1 MARACARGRASSRR
15 ARRAARAP
23 GPRGDRRLPRRDRA
37 PGARLVRAAALRAA
51 RRAHRHGH
59 DPRARRRGV
68 PRVRDDPR
76 GPAALLAPAEGAGAL
91 RMKIIQ
97 RSYRENDRRALQD
110 AGIHPLLAKIYAARS
125 IRSAA
130 ELAYSA
136 ARLLPP
142 TLLKG
147 MAQSATLLA
156 DAIQAGQRL
165 LIIADYDADGATAC
179 AVGMRALRQFGANV
193 DYLVPDRFKLGY
205 GLSPELVDLAAERKP
220 DLLITVDNGI
230 ASVEGVARA
239 RALGIATL
247 ITDHHLPGDSLPAA
261 ACIVNPNQPGCSF
274 PSKALAGVGVMFYV
288 MVALRAELRKRGAL
302 KSEVNLGALTDLVAL
317 GTIADVVPLD
327 VNNRNLVAQGLK
339 RIRAGRA
346 QPGITALLR
355 AAGRNAAEASSF
367 DLGFVAGPRLNA
379 AGRLADMSLGIECLI
394 TDDEARAANCAR
406 ELDRL
411 NGERRK
417 IEGGMLEQAL
427 EKLKTLEPEAQST
440 FFAPDWHEGVVGIL
454 ASRLKDRLHKPVI
467 CFARAADGRNLKGS
481 GRSVPGL
488 HLRDCLDLVAKR
500 DPGLILRFGGH
511 AQAAGLTIAESE
523 YPRFGVAFER
533 ALDEALPA
541 SARTRTVET
550 DGSLERS
557 YYTLEVAR
565 MLEDGIWGQAFPQPL
580 FCDTFV
586 VESQRVVGE
595 RHLKLVVSK
604 DGRRFEAMRF
614 GALDAL
620 PSPLR
625 AAYRLA
631 VNEFNGLKSIQLNVE
646 HVES

>member
-1 MARACARGRASSRR
+1 
-15 ARRAARAP
+15 
-23 GPRGDRRLPRRDRA
+23 
-37 PGARLVRAAALRAA
+37 
-51 RRAHRHGH
+51 
-59 DPRARRRGV
+59 
-68 PRVRDDPR
+68 
-76 GPAALLAPAEGAGAL
+76 
-91 RMKIIQ
+91 MKIIERPFQ
-97 RSYRENDRRALQD
+97 DSHRQALVA

-125 IRSAA
+125 IRSAT
-130 ELAYSA
+130 ELAYTPA
-136 ARLLPP
+136 GLLPP
-142 TLLKG
+142 AQLKG
-147 MAQSATLLA
+147 IAEAATLLA
-156 DAIQAGQRL
+156 DAIQAGKRL

-179 AVGMRALRQFGANV
+179 SIGMRALRQFGATV

-239 RALGIATL
+239 KALGIGTV
-247 ITDHHLPGDSLPAA
+247 ITDHHLPGAELPQAD
-261 ACIVNPNQPGCSF
+261 CIVNPNQRGCEF
-274 PSKALAGVGVMFYV
+274 PSKALAGCGVMFYV

-302 KSEVNLGALTDLVAL
+302 KAEVNLGALTDLVAL

-327 VNNRNLVAQGLK
+327 ANNRNLVSQGLK
-339 RIRAGRA
+339 RIRSGRA

-355 AAGRNAAEASSF
+355 AAGRNVAETSSF

-394 TDDEARAANCAR
+394 TDDEARAANGAR

-411 NGERRK
+411 NAERRK
-417 IEGGMLEQAL
+417 IEGYMLETAL
-427 EKLKTLEPEAQST
+427 EKLKKLDAQEQST
-440 FFAPDWHEGVVGIL
+440 FFATDWHEGVVGIL
-454 ASRLKDRLHKPVI
+454 ASRLKDRLGKPVI
-467 CFARAADGRNLKGS
+467 CFARAADGRSLKGS

-500 DPGLILRFGGH
+500 NPGLIVRFGGH
-511 AQAAGLTIAESE
+511 AQAAGLTIAEVD
-523 YPRFGVAFER
+523 YPRFAASFDTTLE
-533 ALDEALPA
+533 ETLPA

-550 DGSLERS
+550 DGSLGEA

-565 MLEDGIWGQAFPQPL
+565 LIDDGIWGQAFPQPL

-595 RHLKLVVSK
+595 RHLKLMVSK
-604 DGRRFEAMRF
+604 GGRRIEAMRF
-614 GALDAL
+614 GSLDPV
-620 PSPLR
+620 PSSMR

>member
-1 MARACARGRASSRR
+1 
-15 ARRAARAP
+15 
-23 GPRGDRRLPRRDRA
+23 
-37 PGARLVRAAALRAA
+37 
-51 RRAHRHGH
+51 
-59 DPRARRRGV
+59 
-68 PRVRDDPR
+68 
-76 GPAALLAPAEGAGAL
+76 
-91 RMKIIQ
+91 MKIIE
-97 RSYRENDRRALQD
+97 RPYRENDRRALLD
-110 AGIHPLLAKIYAARS
+110 AGFHPLLAKIYAARS

-130 ELAYSA
+130 ELTYSPA
-136 ARLLPP
+136 GLLPP
-142 TLLKG
+142 TLKS
-147 MAQSATLLA
+147 MDQAAALLA
-156 DAIQAGQRL
+156 DAIQAGKRL

-179 AVGMRALRQFGANV
+179 AVGMRALRLFGAQV

-239 RALGIATL
+239 RSLGIATL
-247 ITDHHLPGDSLPAA
+247 ITDHHLPGAELPLAE
-261 ACIVNPNQPGCSF
+261 CIVNPNQHGCSF

-523 YPRFGVAFER
+523 YPRFGMAFER

-541 SARTRTVET
+541 SARSRTVET